1 MLRDESF
8 TFKPVGFIESCY
20 QQKFGIPRQPGLVKQ
35 ATASLTLQPEY
46 SKSEIFR
53 GIEQFSH
60 LWIVFVFH
68 QSIRQNDKTT
78 VRPPRLGGKEKLGV
92 FATRSN
98 FRPNPIGQSVVRFE
112 GVDKIDGRY
121 VLKLSGG
128 DFLDGTPV
136 LDIKPYIP
144 FADSIPD
151 AIAGF
156 ASQPPDKCYQ
166 VHFSDNATRQIEIA
180 SVLLSIDVKSFV
192 SELLSYDPRPAFYEG
207 KYEKT
212 SFAMYLYQHNLQWEI
227 EGSEVKVIGFSSK

>member
-1 MLRDESF
+1 MPCDESF
-8 TFKPVGFIESCY
+8 TFKPIGFIESCY
-20 QQKFGIPRQPGLVKQ
+20 RQKFGTPRQPGLVKQ
-35 ATASLTLQPEY
+35 ATANLVFQPEY

-60 LWIVFVFH
+60 LWIIFVFH
-68 QSIRQNDKTT
+68 QSVRQNDKIT

-112 GVDKIDGRY
+112 GVEKINDRY
-121 VLKLSGG
+121 VLKLTGG

-136 LDIKPYIP
+136 LDVKPYIP
-144 FADSIPD
+144 FADSIAD

-166 VHFSDNATRQIEIA
+166 VFFSDRATQQIKIA
-180 SVLLSIDVKSFV
+180 SARLCMDVKSFV
-192 SELLSYDPRPAFYEG
+192 SELLSYDPRPAFYDG

-212 SFAMYLYQHNLQWEI
+212 SFAMYLYDHNLQWEL
-227 EGSEVKVIGFSSK
+227 EGNKVRVMGFSSI